1 MPENEAQTVKRIM
14 PHDPVAER
22 YTIGAMMM
30 DRNAI
35 SECSAIITAEDF
47 YNTQYGMVFQAL
59 CEIYNAGHEINLVV
73 LAEQM
78 RRDGAPSEIAS
89 QEFLNAILADML
101 TSQGAVE
108 YARIIKDKAYLRKLI
123 KETEQIQLD
132 AYAGR
137 QDVDTILQGSE
148 ESVFKLVQSRSGATD
163 VTEV

>member
-89 QEFLNAILADML
+89 
-101 TSQGAVE
+101 
-108 YARIIKDKAYLRKLI
+108 
-123 KETEQIQLD
+123 
-132 AYAGR
+132 
-137 QDVDTILQGSE
+137 
-148 ESVFKLVQSRSGATD
+148 RSS
-163 VTEV
+163 

>member
-78 RRDGAPSEIAS
+78 RRDGAPSRNCFPGVPECNS
-89 QEFLNAILADML
+89 C
-101 TSQGAVE
+101 G
-108 YARIIKDKAYLRKLI
+108 YAYIP
-123 KETEQIQLD
+123 
-132 AYAGR
+132 GC
-137 QDVDTILQGSE
+137 S
-148 ESVFKLVQSRSGATD
+148 
-163 VTEV
+163 

>member
-1 MPENEAQTVKRIM
+1 
-14 PHDPVAER
+14 
-22 YTIGAMMM
+22 
-30 DRNAI
+30 
-35 SECSAIITAEDF
+35 
-47 YNTQYGMVFQAL
+47 
-59 CEIYNAGHEINLVV
+59 
-73 LAEQM
+73 
-78 RRDGAPSEIAS
+78 
-89 QEFLNAILADML
+89 ML

-163 VTEV
+163 VTEVKDVVLDVVGEIEADYPVKR